1 MYNKDI
7 EKELKGV
14 NNMNVNLFGL
24 NEEVEVNEAEIEEY
38 KTDDVYYEEAY
49 QLEDGRWMTYYVF
62 ENDYNIEI
70 FTDKA
75 KAIIEYEYQL
85 SMMTESEKK
94 NIEYYRLYEIETQIN
109 PRIIL
114 GDLIEYMTSMILKLK

>member
-1 MYNKDI
+1 
-7 EKELKGV
+7 
-14 NNMNVNLFGL
+14 MNVNLFGL